1 MPASFPAVDQRLSGF
16 LSRLKQQQAADAPG
30 NRLSLLYGLAF
41 ESDDTGVA
49 RLHLS
54 LALARMRQGGGL
66 EEYQPYELQPQHL
79 LQPPGFYS
87 GLDAILLKELLQADP
102 DWQGRATGLA
112 PTALQ
117 PDWWQRLL
125 ASGRA
130 HAQLP
135 NGWPGQ
141 PLRWDEPLS
150 ASVAWQVDE
159 AGWQRLVWQ
168 LPTSIQPLF
177 SAGWMYWQPSQN
189 QLGLLQSDLAP
200 AALCW
205 LQQRPAVAPQDAQD
219 FLSRQGS
226 EFLVCGL
233 PCPAIFP
240 LRSLRPSPWFW
251 LNFSGHQAGNARLTF
266 GFCYEAESLIWN
278 LDACESADSQSIL
291 RDGQVYILHRN
302 RMQET
307 QLEQALLQ
315 QLPPCRQQEWSLQ
328 LNDSGLWRALMLEQV
343 PAWQAQGWQVEI
355 APDFAF
361 YYVPVGRYQARLET
375 LPDWL
380 ELGLGIEVGG
390 ETFDLLPLLQQAAEH
405 YSLLE
410 LQRRPPED
418 PFDLQL
424 PDGRRICLPV
434 GRVVCWLRVLVE
446 AFQGGSPLTLRLP
459 WSQRVRLAQ
468 LEQAADGDPLHW
480 EGESALL
487 EDARALLQAA
497 VADAL
502 VLPPGFKAQLRDY
515 QMRGVRWLQHLA
527 SHGCGGILADDM
539 GLGKTVQTLA
549 HLAVEHA
556 VGRLTQGALIVMPTS
571 LLANWQREAAQFFPA
586 LRCTLLHGPQRQRRF
601 PRAGKGGLFLTTY
614 GSLVNDLEQWRQ
626 HPLDLLILDEAQT
639 IKNPSTQVSRA
650 VRQLTARQRLCLS
663 GTPMENHL
671 GELWSLVDF
680 VMPGYLGNES
690 QFQRLYRTPVEK
702 DGDRARLQALLER
715 IGPLLLRR
723 RKDEVA
729 TELPPKTEIVLPV
742 ELHAEQRDLYE
753 TLRLQA
759 LGQLQP
765 LLEQDAG
772 GGRIQILNALTR
784 LRLLCCDPALVQEP
798 GETPLPS
805 AKRQHCLEMIRE
817 LVDEGRALLVF
828 SQFTRM
834 LDLLASDLTQ
844 AGIGHLLLTGRS
856 RNRAE
861 LVARFQSGAAPVFL
875 ISLKAGGTGLNLTR
889 ADTVIHYDP
898 WWNGAAEQQASDRAY
913 RIGQDKPVFIY
924 KLLAKD
930 TVEERI
936 LALQQSKH
944 SLLQAV
950 YQAAEQTEQSLVWD
964 NATLLQLLDPTPTG

>member
-1 MPASFPAVDQRLSGF
+1 MSGF
-16 LSRLKQQQAADAPG
+16 LSRLKQQQSTEAPG
-30 NRLSLLYGLAF
+30 NRLSLLYGLALAT
-41 ESDDTGVA
+41 DTSGA
-49 RLHLS
+49 ACLHLS
-54 LALARMRQGGGL
+54 LALGRRRHGGGL
-66 EEYQPYELQPQHL
+66 EEHQPYALQPQHL

-87 GLDAILLKELLQADP
+87 GLDAILLKELMQTDP
-102 DWQGRATGLA
+102 HWQDRASGLA
-112 PTALQ
+112 PTALS

-135 NGWPGQ
+135 SGQPGQ
-141 PLRWDEPLS
+141 PMIWGDPVQS
-150 ASVAWQVDE
+150 TAAWQVDE
-159 AGWQRLVWQ
+159 AGWQRLDWQ
-168 LPTSIQPLF
+168 LPAGLQPVF
-177 SAGWMYWQPSQN
+177 SNGWLYWRPAQH
-189 QLGLLQSDLAP
+189 QLGPLQSDLAP
-200 AALCW
+200 AALHW
-205 LQQRPAVAPQDAQD
+205 LQQRPVIAPQDALD
-219 FLSRQGS
+219 VLSRQGPAFQS
-226 EFLVCGL
+226 CGL
-233 PCPAIFP
+233 PCPAVFP
-240 LRSLRPSPWFW
+240 LRPLFTSPR
-251 LNFSGHQAGNARLTF
+251 LLLSFSGNQTASARLAFSFHYT
-266 GFCYEAESLIWN
+266 AESFDWQVTAGEAASSCSFL
-278 LDACESADSQSIL
+278 Q
-291 RDGQVYILHRN
+291 DGQVFILHRD
-302 RMQET
+302 RVQEA

-315 QLPPCRQQEWSLQ
+315 QLPPSCQQEWSLQ
-328 LNDSGLWRALMLEQV
+328 LNDSGHWRALILEQV

-380 ELGLGIEVGG
+380 ELGLGIEVDG
-390 ETFDLLPLLQQAAEH
+390 ETVDLLPLLQQAAERT
-405 YSLLE
+405 SLLE
-410 LQRRPPED
+410 LQQRPPEA

-424 PDGRRICLPV
+424 LDGRRICLPV
-434 GRVVCWLRVLVE
+434 GRLVRWLRVLVE
-446 AFQGGSPLTLRLP
+446 AFQGDSPRTLRLP

-468 LEQAADGDPLHW
+468 LEQAAEDDPLQW

-497 VADAL
+497 VADSL
-502 VLPPGFKAQLRDY
+502 VLPTGFKAQLRDY
-515 QMRGVRWLQHLA
+515 QVRGVRWLQHLA

-549 HLAVEHA
+549 HLAVEQA
-556 VGRLTQGALIVMPTS
+556 AGRLTQGALIVMPTS

-586 LRCTLLHGPQRQRRF
+586 LRCTLLHGPRRQRRF

-639 IKNPSTQVSRA
+639 IKNPSTQASRA

-702 DGDRARLQALLER
+702 DNDRTRLPALLER

-772 GGRIQILNALTR
+772 AGRIQILNALTR
-784 LRLLCCDPALVQEP
+784 LRLLCCDPVLVQEP

-805 AKRQHCLEMIRE
+805 AKRQHCLDMIRE
-817 LVDEGRALLVF
+817 LVEEGRALLVF

-834 LDLLASDLTQ
+834 LDLLAADLTQ
-844 AGIGHLLLTGRS
+844 AGIDHLLLTGRS
-856 RNRAE
+856 RNRAD

-898 WWNGAAEQQASDRAY
+898 WWNSAAEQQASDRAY

-924 KLLAKD
+924 KLLARD

-944 SLLQAV
+944 HLLQAV

-964 NATLLQLLDPTPTG
+964 NAALLQLLDATPTG

>member
-1 MPASFPAVDQRLSGF
+1 MSGF
-16 LSRLKQQQAADAPG
+16 LSRLKQQQSAEAPG
-30 NRLSLLYGLAF
+30 NRLSLLYGLALATD
-41 ESDDTGVA
+41 SSGA
-49 RLHLS
+49 ACLHLS
-54 LALARMRQGGGL
+54 LALARRRQGGGL
-66 EEYQPYELQPQHL
+66 EEHQPYELQPQHL
-79 LQPPGFYS
+79 LQPPGFYT
-87 GLDAILLKELLQADP
+87 GLDAVLLKELLQADP
-102 DWQGRATGLA
+102 DWQGRASGLA
-112 PTALQ
+112 PSALQ

-125 ASGRA
+125 AGGRA
-130 HAQLP
+130 HTLLP
-135 NGWPGQ
+135 NGRPGQ
-141 PLRWDEPLS
+141 AMTWGEPVP
-150 ASVAWQVDE
+150 AAVAWQVDE
-159 AGWQRLVWQ
+159 AGWQRLDWQ
-168 LPTSIQPLF
+168 LPTGLQPVF
-177 SAGWMYWQPSQN
+177 SSGWLYWEPQQN
-189 QLGLLQSDLAP
+189 QLGLLQSALAP
-200 AALCW
+200 AALRW
-205 LQQRPAVAPQDAQD
+205 LQQRPVVAPQDAED
-219 FLSRQGS
+219 FLHRQGPALQS
-226 EFLVCGL
+226 CGL

-240 LRSLRPSPWFW
+240 LHLLRASPCFQ
-251 LNFSGHQAGNARLTF
+251 LNLSGNQAASARLAF
-266 GFCYEAESLIWN
+266 SFCYTAESFDWPVN
-278 LDACESADSQSIL
+278 AGESADNHSVLQDGRVFIL
-291 RDGQVYILHRN
+291 QRDPV
-302 RMQET
+302 QEA

-315 QLPPCRQQEWSLQ
+315 QLPPCRQQGWSLQ
-328 LNDSGLWRALMLEQV
+328 LNDSGHWRALMLEQV

-380 ELGLGIEVGG
+380 ELGLGIEVDG
-390 ETFDLLPLLQQAAEH
+390 ETFDLLPLLQQVAEH

-410 LQRRPPED
+410 LQRRPPEE

-424 PDGRRICLPV
+424 PDGRRICLSV
-434 GRVVCWLRVLVE
+434 GRVVRWLRVLVE
-446 AFQGGSPLTLRLP
+446 AFQGGSSRTLRLP

-468 LEQAADGDPLHW
+468 LEQAAENDPLHW

-502 VLPPGFKAQLRDY
+502 VLPTGFKAHLRDY

-556 VGRLTQGALIVMPTS
+556 AGRLTQGALIVMPTS
-571 LLANWQREAAQFFPA
+571 LLANWQREAAQFYPA

-614 GSLVNDLEQWRQ
+614 GSLVNDLEYWRQ

-639 IKNPSTQVSRA
+639 IKNPSTQASRA

-702 DGDRARLQALLER
+702 DNDRARLQALLER

-759 LGQLQP
+759 LGQLRP

-772 GGRIQILNALTR
+772 SGRIQILNALTR

-805 AKRQHCLEMIRE
+805 AKRQHCLDMIRE
-817 LVDEGRALLVF
+817 LADEGRALLVF

-834 LDLLASDLTQ
+834 LDLLAADLKQ
-844 AGIGHLLLTGRS
+844 AGIDHLLLTGRS

-964 NATLLQLLDPTPTG
+964 NATLLQLLDSTPTG